1 MRIGFQLIACTM
13 TEKNISKPYENLSI
27 VYNRIMRKVNYEK
40 WAEYIWT
47 IAAANIDGE
56 ISALELGSGTC
67 SFANI
72 LRRNVKSIVASDI
85 SSSMLFQSKDKK
97 LKKICFDMS
106 AIPLKKKF
114 NLVISLFDSVNYL
127 TSKKKFFSMLKD
139 VECIL
144 DDNGI
149 FTFDVS
155 LEKNSYKF
163 IKYSNHS
170 GSVKNIQCDHQTNF
184 NPKTRIHKNI
194 FIIKF
199 KDGKQIIETHKQKIY
214 PFNFY
219 FEVIEKTNLYVA
231 ECYRA
236 FTFSKGSANSDRLQ
250 FILKKRKQDAL
261 SY

>member
-1 MRIGFQLIACTM
+1 MLRKFWLIAHPM
-13 TEKNISKPYENLSI
+13 IENKNSKPYESLAI
-27 VYNRIMRKVNYEK
+27 VYNNIMRKVNYEK

-47 IAAANIDGE
+47 IAAANIRGE

-67 SFANI
+67 NFANI

-85 SSSMLFQSKDKK
+85 SSTMLLQSKNKK
-97 LKKICFDMS
+97 LKKICFDMA

-127 TSKKKFFSMLKD
+127 TSKQKIYKMLKE
-139 VECIL
+139 VEYIL
-144 DDNGI
+144 DDDGF

-170 GSVKNIQCDHQTNF
+170 GKVKDLEYIHQTSF
-184 NPKTRIHKNI
+184 NPQNRIHKNI
-194 FIIKF
+194 FTIKL
-199 KDGKQIIETHKQKIY
+199 KDGRQIVETHKQKIY

-236 FTFSKGSANSDRLQ
+236 FTFSKGNANSDRLQ
-250 FILKKRKQDAL
+250 FILKKRKHDAL